1 MSPKRTALLAV
12 ILTLS
17 LLGNAVLGGLYYLRG
32 MDVEI
37 YRQEVAGLADDREIL
52 IRLMPALRP
61 GISSTE
67 LAAAIHSR
75 YPGEQ
80 VNLSDTQVQWRLF
93 HFRFDT
99 AGKLVDV
106 QWSS

>member
-1 MSPKRTALLAV
+1 MSPRRTALLVV
-12 ILTLS
+12 IVTLS

-52 IRLMPALRP
+52 MRLMPTLRP
-61 GISSTE
+61 DISSSE

-80 VNLSDTQVQWRLF
+80 VNLRDAQVQWRLF

>member
-1 MSPKRTALLAV
+1 MSPQRTALLVV
-12 ILTLS
+12 IATLS

-37 YRQEVAGLADDREIL
+37 YRQEVAGLVDDREIL
-52 IRLMPALRP
+52 MRLMPMLRP
-61 GISSTE
+61 GISNTE

-80 VNLSDTQVQWRLF
+80 VNLRDTQVQWRLF
-93 HFRFDT
+93 HFWFDN

>member
-1 MSPKRTALLAV
+1 MSPQRTALLVV
-12 ILTLS
+12 IATLS

-37 YRQEVAGLADDREIL
+37 YRQEVAGLVDDREIL
-52 IRLMPALRP
+52 MRLMPILRP
-61 GISSTE
+61 GISNTE

-80 VNLSDTQVQWRLF
+80 VNLGDMQVQWRLF
-93 HFRFDT
+93 HFRFDN

>member
-1 MSPKRTALLAV
+1 MSPQRTALLVV
-12 ILTLS
+12 IVTLS
-17 LLGNAVLGGLYYLRG
+17 LVGNAALGGLHYLRG

-37 YRQEVAGLADDREIL
+37 CRQEVAGLADDREIL
-52 IRLMPALRP
+52 MRLMPMLRP

-80 VNLSDTQVQWRLF
+80 VNLRDTQVQWRLF
-93 HFRFDT
+93 HFRFDD

>member
-1 MSPKRTALLAV
+1 MSPQRTALLVV
-12 ILTLS
+12 IVTLS
-17 LLGNAVLGGLYYLRG
+17 LVGNAALGGLHYPRG

-37 YRQEVAGLADDREIL
+37 CRQEVAGLADDREIL
-52 IRLMPALRP
+52 MRLMPMLRP

-80 VNLSDTQVQWRLF
+80 VNLRDTQVQWRLF
-93 HFRFDT
+93 HFRFDD

>member
-1 MSPKRTALLAV
+1 MFPQRTVLLIVVVA
-12 ILTLS
+12 LS

-32 MDVEI
+32 VDLQMSRED
-37 YRQEVAGLADDREIL
+37 VAGLEGEREIL
-52 IRLMPALRP
+52 MRLIPVVRP
-61 GISSTE
+61 GISSAE
-67 LAAAIHSR
+67 LAAAIRSR

-80 VNLSDTQVQWRLF
+80 VNLEDAEIQWRLF
-93 HFRFDT
+93 HFRFDD